1 MSVPPP
7 KTALAGR
14 PLAGRVAMPVWRIN
28 RELQGGKV
36 VSMGKGALLIRAD
49 KQDDQET
56 VHERG
61 VVAVQDS

>member
-1 MSVPPP
+1 
-7 KTALAGR
+7 
-14 PLAGRVAMPVWRIN
+14 MPVWRIN

-36 VSMGKGALLIRAD
+36 VSMGKGALLILAD

-56 VHERG
+56 VQKRG